1 MKIQAKGKI
10 TIPKKLRERL
20 GLGEGIEIDMV
31 PTDEGLL
38 IKRCAPAEEA
48 LDGVRE
54 IPDSV
59 LGILKGRDALAGLYS
74 SVDEYIEDIRGR

>member
-1 MKIQAKGKI
+1 MRITDSGRI

-20 GLGEGIEIDMV
+20 GLGKGVEIDMV

-38 IKRCAPAEEA
+38 IKRCAPAGDA
-48 LDGVRE
+48 PNRARE

-59 LGILKGRDALAGLYS
+59 LGFLKGRDALAGLYN

>member
-1 MKIQAKGKI
+1 MRITDSGRI

-20 GLGEGIEIDMV
+20 GLGEGVEIDMV
-31 PTDEGLL
+31 PTDDGLL
-38 IKRCAPAEEA
+38 IKRCVPTGTAP
-48 LDGVRE
+48 DGVRE

-59 LGILKGRDALAGLYS
+59 LGILKGSDALAGLYS

>member
-1 MKIQAKGKI
+1 MRITDSGRI

-20 GLGEGIEIDMV
+20 GLGKGVEIDMV
-31 PTDEGLL
+31 PTDQGLL
-38 IKRCAPAEEA
+38 IKPCASTDHVS
-48 LDGVRE
+48 DGTRD

-59 LGILKGRDALAGLYS
+59 LGILKGRDALAGFYN